1 MCGLSSEGGNVVCIA
16 AKPVPSKVVL
26 SSMETSYGCRSPYS
40 CTRATQALPKRYPR
54 DTQGNNRLSTPEQHR
69 SNTLATGSQEA
80 CITPGPKQS
89 CPCNEKLPRCP
100 RGELADSTLGTVL
113 P

>member
-1 MCGLSSEGGNVVCIA
+1 MCGLSSDGGNVVCIA
-16 AKPVPSKVVL
+16 AKPVPSKVAL
-26 SSMETSYGCRSPYS
+26 SSMETSIW
-40 CTRATQALPKRYPR
+40 LPKSLFVCKGYPR
-54 DTQGNNRLSTPEQHR
+54 DTQGNNRLATPEQHR
-69 SNTLATGSQEA
+69 SNALATGSQEA
-80 CITPGPKQS
+80 CTTPGPKQS

>member
-1 MCGLSSEGGNVVCIA
+1 MPFPYRPNLCRRKWLSALWRRRMA
-16 AKPVPSKVVL
+16 AEVPIRVQ
-26 SSMETSYGCRSPYS
+26 G
-40 CTRATQALPKRYPR
+40 LPKRYPR

-69 SNTLATGSQEA
+69 SNTLTTGSQEA

-100 RGELADSTLGTVL
+100 RDELADSTLGTVL